1 MQRFQ
6 HIEQRSQN
14 RVKVGHNLEVERNSR
29 GMDFVEM
36 PQQCASHIAEE
47 LSSKTQHFQEV

>member
-29 GMDFVEM
+29 GMDIVEM
-36 PQQCASHIAEE
+36 PQQRASHIAEE
-47 LSSKTQHFQEV
+47 LSSKTQRFQEV